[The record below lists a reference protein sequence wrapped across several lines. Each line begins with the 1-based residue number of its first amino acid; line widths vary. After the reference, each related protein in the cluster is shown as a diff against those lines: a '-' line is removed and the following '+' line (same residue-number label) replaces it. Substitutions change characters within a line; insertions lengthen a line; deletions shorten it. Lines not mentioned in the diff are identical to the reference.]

1 MKALFIGRFQP
12 FHNGHLKVLQYII
25 SKYDEIIIGIGSSQY
40 SHIIENPFSEEERKK
55 MIKESIKKINI
66 TNYRIVSIPDIHDP
80 PNWVSHV
87 LSIVK
92 DFDVVI
98 SNNDLTIKLFS
109 EKGFTIVKTPS
120 FEKEKYSGKLIR
132 KRMINGLKWEDLV
145 PDPVANIITNNNGVQ
160 RLRNLSN
167 NL

>member
-12 FHNGHLKVLQYII
+12 FHKGHLKVLQEVLK
-25 SKYDEIIIGIGSSQY
+25 KYNEIIIGIGSSQY
-40 SHIIENPFSEEERKK
+40 SNVIDNPFSEEERKK
-55 MIKESIKKINI
+55 MIKETFKRVDIK
-66 TNYRIVSIPDIHDP
+66 NYEIISIPDIHDP

-98 SNNDLTIKLFS
+98 SNNALTIKLFS
-109 EKGFTIVKTPS
+109 EKGFTVVKTPP
-120 FEKEKYSGKLIR
+120 FEKEKYSGKVIR
-132 KRMINGLKWEDLV
+132 KRMIDGLEWEELV
-145 PDPVANIITNNNGVQ
+145 PKPVAKIIKDINGVQ
-160 RLRNLSN
+160 RLIDLSN

>member
-145 PDPVANIITNNNGVQ
+145 PEPVANIITNNNGVQ